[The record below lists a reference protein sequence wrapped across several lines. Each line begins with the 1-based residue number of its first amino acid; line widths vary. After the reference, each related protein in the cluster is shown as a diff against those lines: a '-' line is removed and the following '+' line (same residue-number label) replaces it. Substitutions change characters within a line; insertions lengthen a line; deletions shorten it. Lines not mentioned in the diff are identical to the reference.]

1 MAEPGPS
8 VEAQRSETHLLG
20 DQAASPH
27 WVNWAKLESC
37 WLFTGINLSVYLPL
51 CALLNTHTAKGA
63 TPVARRAAGTSKR
76 SHWSAL
82 GAWNGCGFHEPKFVS
97 SVSNRRMDNSRTTVG
112 QQSDNRGLR
121 FRHAEMQPALTAAR
135 KQAADFNNAA
145 NRHQSSAGAHSHAA
159 KLGSVGPTNFSRFYE
174 RKTAKTSP
182 NKRMRSLERL
192 EQTEFRNITCGNARN
207 ASVQPSSR

>member
-1 MAEPGPS
+1 MVAPGPS

-51 CALLNTHTAKGA
+51 SAPVNTHTAKGA
-63 TPVARRAAGTSKR
+63 TPVARRATGTSKR
-76 SHWSAL
+76 SHRSAL
-82 GAWNGCGFHEPKFVS
+82 GAWNGCGFHTLCVQQT
-97 SVSNRRMDNSRTTVG
+97 DG

-135 KQAADFNNAA
+135 KPAAEFNNAA

-159 KLGSVGPTNFSRFYE
+159 KLGSVGPTNFSRALRE
-174 RKTAKTSP
+174 ENSKDVADQ
-182 NKRMRSLERL
+182 E
-192 EQTEFRNITCGNARN
+192 NAQFGKARTN
-207 ASVQPSSR
+207 RV